1 MSTDNKIVKGSSSG
15 RKKKLLIIIPIAIV
29 LIGIIIFVAV
39 KRMSK
44 SDDKTKVYVA
54 SVSEAMGYGSVGAAD
69 RFTGVV
75 DSQKAVVVK
84 ADSSKT
90 IKTCFVNEGDQV
102 TAGTQL
108 FEYDTNEINNSIE
121 ETQLE
126 IDKLNIEV
134 TSAKQQITQLESEKA
149 AAPSEEQLNYTMQIQ
164 SLTSD
169 ITSNQY
175 DIKTKQ
181 TELDKLKAS
190 LNNAVVTSTVDGII
204 KSIGDVSQGDDDGTT
219 GNSTETG
226 YISILPLGNYQIKGI
241 VGELGMGEISEGAS
255 VIITTRID
263 SSKTVK
269 GTVSSIDYNNPI
281 SSSDSSM
288 DSEDGEGTPGQS
300 ASKWYFY
307 VTFENTENLVLG
319 QHVFIE
325 PDYGQDATKDGM
337 WLSEFYLASNDDGSY
352 YVWKEKDG
360 KIVKQ
365 DVELGEYDSDT
376 MTYEILKGL
385 SESDYI
391 AYPSSTIKEG
401 QTTSHS
407 IEDFNVDDIDDSD
420 DSNIDNG
427 DIDSSDMNGEDTE
440 GLDENVDD
448 ISDEDV
454 SDVAGDE
461 SASEETSAASDNTE
475 EVTE

>member
-1 MSTDNKIVKGSSSG
+1 
-15 RKKKLLIIIPIAIV
+15 
-29 LIGIIIFVAV
+29 
-39 KRMSK
+39 
-44 SDDKTKVYVA
+44 
-54 SVSEAMGYGSVGAAD
+54 
-69 RFTGVV
+69 
-75 DSQKAVVVK
+75 
-84 ADSSKT
+84 
-90 IKTCFVNEGDQV
+90 
-102 TAGTQL
+102 
-108 FEYDTNEINNSIE
+108 
-121 ETQLE
+121 
-126 IDKLNIEV
+126 
-134 TSAKQQITQLESEKA
+134 
-149 AAPSEEQLNYTMQIQ
+149 
-164 SLTSD
+164 
-169 ITSNQY
+169 
-175 DIKTKQ
+175 
-181 TELDKLKAS
+181 
-190 LNNAVVTSTVDGII
+190 
-204 KSIGDVSQGDDDGTT
+204 
-219 GNSTETG
+219 
-226 YISILPLGNYQIKGI
+226 
-241 VGELGMGEISEGAS
+241 
-255 VIITTRID
+255 
-263 SSKTVK
+263 
-269 GTVSSIDYNNPI
+269 
-281 SSSDSSM
+281 M